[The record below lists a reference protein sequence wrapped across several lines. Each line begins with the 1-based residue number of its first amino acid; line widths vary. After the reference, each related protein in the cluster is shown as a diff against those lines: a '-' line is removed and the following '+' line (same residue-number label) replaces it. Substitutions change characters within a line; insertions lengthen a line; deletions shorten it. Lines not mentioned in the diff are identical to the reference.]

1 MLRAF
6 TDHPRSVG
14 ETYGEHLGMA
24 WGFAATL
31 AAAAACCL
39 LHGLL
44 PFACQTSASR
54 RIRDLHHRMIA
65 GRRRDAPAPG
75 VFGWAEGI

>member
-6 TDHPRSVG
+6 TDHPDSVG
-14 ETYGEHLGMA
+14 ETYAEHMDTA
-24 WGFAATL
+24 WSFAASL
-31 AAAAACCL
+31 AVAALCCF

-44 PFACQTSASR
+44 PFAFQTSASR
-54 RIRDLHHRMIA
+54 RVNELHRRMVTH
-65 GRRRDAPAPG
+65 RRRDAAPPG